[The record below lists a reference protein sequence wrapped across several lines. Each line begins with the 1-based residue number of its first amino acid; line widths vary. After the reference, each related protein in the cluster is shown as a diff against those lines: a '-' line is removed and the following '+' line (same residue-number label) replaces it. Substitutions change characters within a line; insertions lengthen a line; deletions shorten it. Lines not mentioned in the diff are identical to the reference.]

1 MLTRLDWP
9 GRPMRYLVLSDIH
22 GNLDAFETV
31 LGTQDRV
38 DGHLVLGDI
47 VGYGAEPNAVI
58 TRVDAL
64 APAAIIRGNHDK
76 VAAGIEL
83 PESFNPAAL
92 RAAAWTQDALTP
104 AHRAWLEALPAGPVI
119 VDDLVEICHG
129 SPDHEDE
136 YIFSAADARLAFA
149 ATQRPVCFFG
159 HTHVPAC
166 YWIADEEPGDVYIED
181 VATDG
186 PMTLVIEPGRRYLI
200 NPGAVGQPRDGD
212 PRAAYAVYDSEARTL
227 TLARTEYD
235 VEQAQRR
242 IRDAGLPDILARR
255 LAVGR

>member
-1 MLTRLDWP
+1 
-9 GRPMRYLVLSDIH
+9 MRYLVLSDIH

-31 LGTQDRV
+31 LDAARPVNGY
-38 DGHLVLGDI
+38 LVLGDI

-58 TRVDAL
+58 DRVDAL
-64 APAAIIRGNHDK
+64 GPDVIIRGNHDK
-76 VAAGIEL
+76 VAAGLEF

-92 RAAAWTQDALTP
+92 QAAEWTQDALTP
-104 AHRAWLEALPAGPVI
+104 AHRAWLEALPQGPVP

-149 ATQRPVCFFG
+149 ATSRAVCLFG

-166 YWIADEEPGDVYIED
+166 YWISDDEPDDVFVED
-181 VATDG
+181 VLVEG
-186 PMTLVIEPGRRYLI
+186 PVTLTVEPGRRYLI

-212 PRAAYAVYDSEARTL
+212 ARAAFAIYDSTARTIVFHRVPYPVP
-227 TLARTEYD
+227 LA
-235 VEQAQRR
+235 QAR
-242 IRDAGLPDILARR
+242 ILAAGLPEILAKR
-255 LAVGR
+255 LGLGR

>member
-1 MLTRLDWP
+1 
-9 GRPMRYLVLSDIH
+9 MRYLVLSDIH

-31 LGTQDRV
+31 LDAADGV
-38 DGHLVLGDI
+38 DGYLVLGDI

-58 TRVDAL
+58 DRVDAL
-64 APAAIIRGNHDK
+64 GPDVIIRGNHDK
-76 VAAGIEL
+76 VAAGLEF

-92 RAAAWTQDALTP
+92 RAAEWTQDALTP
-104 AHRAWLEALPAGPVI
+104 AHRAWLEALAQGPLA

-149 ATQRPVCFFG
+149 ATRRPVCFFG

-166 YWIADEEPGDVYIED
+166 YWIADDDPDDIYIED
-181 VATDG
+181 VSGDE
-186 PMTLVIEPGRRYLI
+186 PLTLTIEPGRHYLV

-212 PRAAYAVYDSEARTL
+212 ARAAFAIYDGVARTIAFHRVPYPVP
-227 TLARTEYD
+227 LA
-235 VEQAQRR
+235 QAR
-242 IRDAGLPDILARR
+242 ILAAGLPEILARR
-255 LAVGR
+255 LGMGR